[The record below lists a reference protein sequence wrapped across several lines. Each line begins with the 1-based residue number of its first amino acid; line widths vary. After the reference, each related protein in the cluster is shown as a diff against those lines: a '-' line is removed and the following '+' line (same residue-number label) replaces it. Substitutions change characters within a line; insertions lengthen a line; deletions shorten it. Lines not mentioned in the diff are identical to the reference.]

1 MDLHVDVNECFVYGC
16 GYTIYYA
23 NLLCMFRNFS
33 CAGCI
38 LFIQKNQANLRQLG
52 LDHSRLVCVI
62 YEDQLGRRR
71 LVCVIYEGQLGR
83 RRLTCVIYDGPTQSS

>member
-1 MDLHVDVNECFVYGC
+1 MNVLYMDVDILYIMRIYCACFVISVVLVVFCLYK
-16 GYTIYYA
+16 
-23 NLLCMFRNFS
+23 
-33 CAGCI
+33 
-38 LFIQKNQANLRQLG
+38 KNQANLRQLG

-62 YEDQLGRRR
+62 YEGQLGRRR